1 MEEATG
7 KIKKHT
13 KILAQEPL
21 KFKGKYLP
29 AIGRRKTSIA
39 QVRLYKSGAGEII
52 VNDKKLDQYF
62 TEENLRTIVVQP
74 LKLTGQLNQLNFSVI
89 VHGGGRIGQA
99 EAIRHGIS
107 RTLLQLNSEL
117 RPVLKA
123 KGLVTRDARKKERKK
138 PGLKKARR
146 APQWS
151 KR

>member
-1 MEEATG
+1 MAEPTD
-7 KIKKHT
+7 KIQKHI
-13 KILAQEPL
+13 KSLPQEPL
-21 KFKGKYLP
+21 KLKGKYLS
-29 AIGRRKTSIA
+29 AVGRRKTSTA
-39 QVRLYKSGAGEII
+39 QVRLYKSGFGEII
-52 VNDKKLDQYF
+52 INDKKFDKYF
-62 TEENLRTIVVQP
+62 TEENLRTIVMQP
-74 LKLTGQLNQLNFSVI
+74 LKLTGQLNQLNFSII

-107 RTLLQLNSEL
+107 RTLIQLNIEL
-117 RPVLKA
+117 RPALKA